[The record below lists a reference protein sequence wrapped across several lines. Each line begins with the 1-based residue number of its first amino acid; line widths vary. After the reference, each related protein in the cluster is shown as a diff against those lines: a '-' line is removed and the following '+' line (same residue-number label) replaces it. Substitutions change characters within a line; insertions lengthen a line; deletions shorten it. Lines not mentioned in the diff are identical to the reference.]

1 MRNESAA
8 DIPIRLISTR
18 RPSTS
23 NSAHLASSLILGRK
37 DLTLRNLNPFRLWRA
52 EKYLDSKLLVLLWT
66 VKPLEVVIIPTASA
80 ENKLKQNGARRNPKD
95 DAGMAEALSEY
106 DACKSLLFWQE
117 ERCSMSPVWSDRGPK
132 TRVEVEVPSA
142 PEDGLLVKIYAAG
155 VCHSDVILLS
165 AETKRAYFLD
175 KYTLGHEGCGEVV
188 SVGSAVTRFK
198 PGDMVSVL
206 SVPGCGK
213 SSCPE
218 CTRGVP
224 QLCSTGEHYGIGNDG
239 SFASYIAIRERAAVR
254 LPPGVS
260 PAAGAVATDAVMT
273 AYQAVVRRGKVKKD
287 DTVLLLGLGGL
298 GFNALQIILSIGA
311 RAIVVDQ
318 RQEVLDEAVKF
329 GVKEQDVVPVG
340 AGSIAEWVNSNKV
353 IVDTAIDFVGVSQTF
368 TAAIESVRMAGT
380 VVLVGLLNPGI
391 SFNSQPAVT
400 KQIDILCS
408 YGGTFSDVEA
418 SLDLIAKGVITPQVE
433 TGSMKDFPRI
443 LDDLH
448 NGKIKSRIAL
458 VPEGIE

>member
-1 MRNESAA
+1 MGAA
-8 DIPIRLISTR
+8 EIPKTMLAWQKHF
-18 RPSTS
+18 PST
-23 NSAHLASSLILGRK
+23 
-37 DLTLRNLNPFRLWRA
+37 
-52 EKYLDSKLLVLLWT
+52 
-66 VKPLEVVIIPTASA
+66 KP
-80 ENKLKQNGARRNPKD
+80 
-95 DAGMAEALSEY
+95 
-106 DACKSLLFWQE
+106 
-117 ERCSMSPVWSDRGPK
+117 
-132 TRVEVEVPSA
+132 TRVEIEVPSA

-155 VCHSDVILLS
+155 VCHSDVMLLS
-165 AETKRAYFLD
+165 AETKRSYFLD

-206 SVPGCGK
+206 AVPGCGK
-213 SSCPE
+213 SSCSE

-224 QLCSTGEHYGIGNDG
+224 QICSTGEHYGIGNDG
-239 SFASYIAIRERAAVR
+239 SFAPYIAIRERAAVK

-260 PAAGAVATDAVMT
+260 PAAGAVATDAVLT
-273 AYQAVVRRGKVKKD
+273 AYQAVARRGKVKKD

-311 RAIVVDQ
+311 RIIVVDQ

-329 GVKEQDVVPVG
+329 GVKEEDVIPIG
-340 AGSIAEWVNSNKV
+340 TSNIAEWVNSNKI

-380 VVLVGLLNPGI
+380 VVLVGLLNPAI
-391 SFNSQPAVT
+391 SFNSLPAVT

-408 YGGTFSDVEA
+408 YGGTSSDLEA

-433 TGSMKDFPRI
+433 TGSMKDFPQI